1 MEEKK
6 KKLTWQVK
14 YGKKD
19 IKYVDVS
26 EIDDFSG
33 EVGASKDGEVKVE
46 FKNPFYVPHYDS
58 ETDKKNEKDMTVA
71 ERDMKELIRGI
82 REFGVLVPL
91 IVREK
96 EGKYELL
103 SGHRR
108 KEAVRFIN
116 ESRSKKERMKV
127 PIVVVEHCDDNR
139 AKFIV
144 STSNAHRSKI
154 SLKERI
160 KSCAGAYRTMC
171 EAEPDKSHGEIA
183 KIIAELCKVRESNV
197 PRYSMLMNLNDGLL
211 DLIGGED
218 EDENRTR
225 KRSRTKDGKAGK
237 IRLSPRAGVF
247 LATLNEDQQKIL
259 LKLLEN
265 HEDISISVKTA
276 SKIRREFKDKTTLT
290 EDELLACIEGV
301 NERQPEGQSTENK
314 LAKNEAEVEQ
324 IGFDDLQSY
333 LQLCFLD
340 KTPQEINDK
349 VHFLIEKWQ
358 EAGSPENFEIKST
371 AQQATESS
379 PDS

>member
-6 KKLTWQVK
+6 LTQIK
-14 YGKKD
+14 YSKQD
-19 IKYVDVS
+19 IKYVPIS
-26 EIDDFSG
+26 EIDNFSG
-33 EVGASKDGEVKVE
+33 EAEASEDGEVKVE
-46 FKNPFYVPHYDS
+46 FKNPFDVPNYDA
-58 ETDKKNEKDMTVA
+58 ETDKKDEKDMTVA

-82 REFGVLVPL
+82 KKFGVLVPL

-96 EGKYELL
+96 DGKYELL

-108 KEAVRFIN
+108 KEAVKFIN
-116 ESRSKKERMKV
+116 ENRSKSEKEMKV
-127 PIVVVEHCDDNR
+127 PIVVVKECDDNR

-160 KSCAGAYRTMC
+160 KACGIAYRTMC

-183 KIIAELCKVRESNV
+183 KIVAELCKVRESNV
-197 PRYSMLMNLNDGLL
+197 PRYSMLMNLNDSLL

-225 KRSRTKDGKAGK
+225 KRSKTKDGKVGK

-247 LATLNEDQQKIL
+247 LATLNKVQQEIL

-276 SKIRREFKDKTTLT
+276 SKIRREFKDKPALT
-290 EDELLACIEGV
+290 EDELLACIEGGS
-301 NERQPEGQSTENK
+301 EGRFAENK
-314 LAKNEAEVEQ
+314 PEPEAEQ
-324 IGFDDLQSY
+324 ISFSDLQLY
-333 LQLCFLD
+333 LQSCFPD
-340 KTPQEINDK
+340 KTPQEISDK
-349 VHFLIEKWQ
+349 VHSLLEKWR

-371 AQQATESS
+371 EQAQAAVEGCSEV
-379 PDS
+379 